1 MSSMTITW
9 KFQGVNVFISLVLN
23 QFSRSLCKFKGVN
36 VFIFLKIHEFSGVR
50 SKTIILWFEVYPQIS
65 GFSWNFQGLN
75 VVIGTSFR
83 RYECRFSANQ
93 PFKFHWKCYLWQK
106 HENFKGWTSS
116 FHSFW
121 INFHDLHEHF
131 KVWSS
136 SSFWKFMNF
145 AR

>member
-1 MSSMTITW
+1 MLQLARTLRLVVHMRAMKNMQKTCKKWKKNQISSKNRW
-9 KFQGVNVFISLVLN
+9 
-23 QFSRSLCKFKGVN
+23 
-36 VFIFLKIHEFSGVR
+36 
-50 SKTIILWFEVYPQIS
+50 SKSILWGGVSFSHLPYDLRFIPQIS
-65 GFSWNFQGLN
+65 GFSWNFKGLN
-75 VVIGTSFR
+75 VVIRTSFR

-106 HENFKGWTSS
+106 HENFKGWMSS

-121 INFHDLHEHF
+121 INFHDLHENL

-136 SSFWKFMNF
+136 SYFWKFMNL